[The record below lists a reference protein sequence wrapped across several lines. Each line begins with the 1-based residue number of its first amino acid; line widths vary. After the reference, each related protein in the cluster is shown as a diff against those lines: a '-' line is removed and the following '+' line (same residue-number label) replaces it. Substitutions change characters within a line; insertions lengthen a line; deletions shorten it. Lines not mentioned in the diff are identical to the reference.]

1 MIACLVQHYVSI
13 RHKKQ
18 PAIPLEKEAGGI
30 GQLLFS

>member
-1 MIACLVQHYVSI
+1 MIACLVQYYVSI

-18 PAIPLEKEAGGI
+18 PAIPLEKEAGRI